1 MNDSDDASAGSDTG
15 DPGNDGGNADNPGGE
30 IGSNT
35 RYPGS
40 GAGGNTGN
48 PGGEIGSNTGNPGS
62 DVGGNTGNPGGDIGG
77 NTGNPGGVGSNTGGP
92 GGNAGNDTGDR
103 RTKTYL
109 TAGGIA
115 ITRTARTETRGDA
128 IASLAGALDEGLGV
142 LLTSSFEY
150 PGRYTR
156 WDIGFCDPA
165 LAFTGRQ
172 RGFEVRACNA
182 RGAVLLPAVAAALE
196 GCDAVAALEA
206 GERTVTGT
214 VRASGE
220 WFPEELRSKQPTLF
234 SVVRALIDLFRSP
247 EDAHLGLYGAFGYEL
262 AFQFDPIRL
271 AMPRDGNERNL
282 VLFLPDDV
290 LVVDHRR
297 ETATRYL
304 YEFEVADGSTADL
317 PRTGR
322 SIAGLPRTGRS
333 TAGLPRAGRSTA
345 GLART
350 GRRTTGLPRTGSRTP
365 YAPAGAVERECD
377 HAPGEYAATVREA
390 IEAFRRGDLFEVV
403 PGQTFFEPCP
413 APPSELYRRLKERNP
428 APYGALMHL
437 GEREY
442 LVAASPEMYV
452 RVEGR
457 RIETCPIS
465 GTIARGANAIGDAR
479 QIRTLLN
486 SEKEESELTMCT
498 DVDRNDKSR
507 VCEAESVRVIGR
519 RQIEMYSRLIHTV
532 DHVEGRLREGY
543 DALDGFLAH
552 TWAVTVTGAP
562 KQHAIQFIE
571 DHERSPRRWYGGAIG
586 FLGFDGNMNT
596 GLTLRTVR
604 VKDGVAEVRAG
615 ATLLFGSDPDG
626 EEAET
631 RLKASAL
638 LDAIRRGDRAPG
650 PGGEAAS
657 GTGAASRTE
666 AALCAEAGLRAEAAL
681 RTEAG
686 ADRPGVGRRVMMIDH
701 EDSFVHTLAGYFR
714 RTGAEVATYRA
725 GFPRRRIAEE
735 RPDLVL
741 LSPGPGRPED
751 FGVGET
757 IGAALAAGIP
767 LFGVCL
773 GLQGIVEYHG
783 GRLSVLPAPMHG
795 KPSMVNVRGGRLF
808 DGLPERFEGGRYH
821 SLYAD
826 RDTFPD
832 ALEITAESDEGIVMA
847 VEHPELPV
855 AAVQFHPES
864 ILTLDDDAGLA
875 VVVNVMRGLGG

>member
-1 MNDSDDASAGSDTG
+1 MNDIQSA
-15 DPGNDGGNADNPGGE
+15 
-30 IGSNT
+30 
-35 RYPGS
+35 
-40 GAGGNTGN
+40 
-48 PGGEIGSNTGNPGS
+48 
-62 DVGGNTGNPGGDIGG
+62 
-77 NTGNPGGVGSNTGGP
+77 
-92 GGNAGNDTGDR
+92 
-103 RTKTYL
+103 TY
-109 TAGGIA
+109 TSAGGIA
-115 ITRTARTETRGDA
+115 ITRTARAEPREDA
-128 IASLAGALDEGLGV
+128 IAGLAGALDERLGV

-165 LAFTGRQ
+165 LSFTGRQ
-172 RGFEVRACNA
+172 RGFEVRACNE
-182 RGAVLLPAVAAALE
+182 RGAVLIPAVASALE
-196 GCDAVAALEA
+196 RCDSVADVAGDSHAVI
-206 GERTVTGT
+206 GT
-214 VRASGE
+214 VRTSDE
-220 WFPEELRSKQPTLF
+220 WFPEELRSKQPTQF

-247 EDAHLGLYGAFGYEL
+247 DDAHLGFYGAFGYEL

-271 AMPRDGNERNL
+271 SMPRDESDRNL
-282 VLFLPDDV
+282 VLFLPDDI

-297 ETATRYL
+297 QVATRYR
-304 YEFEVADGSTADL
+304 YEFEVGDR
-317 PRTGR
+317 RTR
-322 SIAGLPRTGRS
+322 
-333 TAGLPRAGRSTA
+333 

-350 GRRTTGLPRTGSRTP
+350 GSRAP
-365 YAPAGAVERECD
+365 YVAARATEQECD
-377 HAPGEYAATVREA
+377 HAPGEYAATVRDA
-390 IEAFRRGDLFEVV
+390 IGAFRRGDLFEVV
-403 PGQTFFEPCP
+403 PGQVFFEPCA
-413 APPSELYRRLKERNP
+413 APPSVLYQRLKERNP
-428 APYGALMHL
+428 APYGALMNL
-437 GEREY
+437 GEQEY

-479 QIRTLLN
+479 QIRELLN

-507 VCEAESVRVIGR
+507 VCEAQSVQVIGR

-615 ATLLFGSDPDG
+615 ATLLFGSDPER
-626 EEAET
+626 EEEET

-638 LDAIRRGDRAPG
+638 IDAIRRGDSAPG
-650 PGGEAAS
+650 PRVEAS
-657 GTGAASRTE
+657 
-666 AALCAEAGLRAEAAL
+666 
-681 RTEAG
+681 
-686 ADRPGVGRRVMMIDH
+686 ADRPGDGRRVMMVDH

-714 RTGAEVATYRA
+714 RTGAEVITYRA
-725 GFPRRRIAEE
+725 GFPRRLIAEE

-757 IGAALAAGIP
+757 IGAALSAGIP

-773 GLQGIVEYHG
+773 GLQGIVEFHG

-808 DGLPERFEGGRYH
+808 EGLPGRFEGGRYH

-826 RDTFPD
+826 RGTFPD
-832 ALEITAESDEGIVMA
+832 ALEITAESDDGIVMA
-847 VEHPELPV
+847 VEHPDLPV

-864 ILTLDDDAGLA
+864 ILTLDEDAGM
-875 VVVNVMRGLGG
+875 VVVMNVMRGLGR